1 MRGTQRIERQGK
13 GAKDEDADDVAPL
26 VGAGEEGEKQTD
38 DDRAGGGGEN
48 DDAPVVAV
56 GVDAERILQHHAADD
71 AGTHEGGDG
80 GDGHSDL
87 FGIDRPHIAKRRH
100 AETDGHATDDGKRR
114 DAPDRE
120 QIEGNLLRRRGVG
133 FVGNRD
139 RHQRQRQCHG
149 DQRKHHGSINA
160 GDGNY
165 ILGERHGTEIDETID
180 GQRARTVGI
189 RHLRIDPAFYR
200 GKKTGDG
207 NADDEAHQH
216 PEQGM
221 EDERHGN

>member
-1 MRGTQRIERQGK
+1 MMLLHSSVP
-13 GAKDEDADDVAPL
+13 AKKA
-26 VGAGEEGEKQTD
+26 KQTD

-120 QIEGNLLRRRGVG
+120 QIEGICFGGVG
-133 FVGNRD
+133 LD
-139 RHQRQRQCHG
+139 L
-149 DQRKHHGSINA
+149 SAIE
-160 GDGNY
+160 
-165 ILGERHGTEIDETID
+165 IGTNDSVSAMAISENTT
-180 GQRARTVGI
+180 GPSMPAMGI
-189 RHLRIDPAFYR
+189 IYWASVTEPRSTKR
-200 GKKTGDG
+200 
-207 NADDEAHQH
+207 
-216 PEQGM
+216 
-221 EDERHGN
+221 